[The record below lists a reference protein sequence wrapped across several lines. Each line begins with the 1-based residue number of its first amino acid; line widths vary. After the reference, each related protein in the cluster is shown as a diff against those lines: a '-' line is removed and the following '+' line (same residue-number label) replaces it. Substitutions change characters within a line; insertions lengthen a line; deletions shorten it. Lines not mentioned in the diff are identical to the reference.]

1 LSNKQQILFKKR
13 YHKLSDEEL
22 MVQVMDHHSHPA
34 IVELHSRYSQ
44 KLLGYFMKML
54 NKDLDLSQDFVQEI
68 FLKILEK
75 KHLYDP
81 SKKFYTWLFT
91 IASNMCKTSYR
102 RVPFNRI
109 SDDGYELNQSI
120 HLNENLADKENFKQ
134 LLHESI
140 ETLEFGQ
147 KTVFVL
153 RYMEQFSLNEIA
165 EIMETSTGTV
175 KSRLFYA
182 TQKIAK
188 QLSIYDPQYESNL
201 FKLS

>member
-1 LSNKQQILFKKR
+1 MFKKR

-102 RVPFNRI
+102 RVPFSRI

-165 EIMETSTGTV
+165 EIMEISTGTV

>member
-1 LSNKQQILFKKR
+1 MFKKR

-91 IASNMCKTSYR
+91 IASNMCKTSFR
-102 RVPFNRI
+102 KVPFSRI

-165 EIMETSTGTV
+165 EIMEISTGTV

>member
-1 LSNKQQILFKKR
+1 MFKKR

-134 LLHESI
+134 LLHGSI

-165 EIMETSTGTV
+165 EIMDISTGTV

-188 QLSIYDPQYESNL
+188 QLSIYNPQYESNL

>member
-1 LSNKQQILFKKR
+1 LFKKR
-13 YHKLSDEEL
+13 YHKLSDEDL
-22 MVQVMDHHSHPA
+22 MVQIMDHHSHPA

-165 EIMETSTGTV
+165 EIMEISTGTV

>member
-1 LSNKQQILFKKR
+1 MFKKR

-54 NKDLDLSQDFVQEI
+54 NKDIDLSQDFVQEI

-165 EIMETSTGTV
+165 EIMEISTGTV

>member
-1 LSNKQQILFKKR
+1 
-13 YHKLSDEEL
+13 
-22 MVQVMDHHSHPA
+22 M
-34 IVELHSRYSQ
+34 
-44 KLLGYFMKML
+44 
-54 NKDLDLSQDFVQEI
+54 
-68 FLKILEK
+68 
-75 KHLYDP
+75 
-81 SKKFYTWLFT
+81 
-91 IASNMCKTSYR
+91 
-102 RVPFNRI
+102 
-109 SDDGYELNQSI
+109 NQTI

-140 ETLEFGQ
+140 ETLEYGQ

-165 EIMETSTGTV
+165 EIMDISTGTV

>member
-1 LSNKQQILFKKR
+1 MFKKR

-54 NKDLDLSQDFVQEI
+54 NKDLELSQDFVQEI

-165 EIMETSTGTV
+165 EIMEISTGTV

>member
-1 LSNKQQILFKKR
+1 MFKKR

-165 EIMETSTGTV
+165 EIMEISTGTV

>member
-1 LSNKQQILFKKR
+1 MFKKR

-109 SDDGYELNQSI
+109 SDDGYELNQTI

-165 EIMETSTGTV
+165 EIMEISTGTV

>member
-1 LSNKQQILFKKR
+1 M
-13 YHKLSDEEL
+13 SDEEL

-165 EIMETSTGTV
+165 EIMEISTGTV

>member
-1 LSNKQQILFKKR
+1 MFKKR

-134 LLHESI
+134 LLLESI

-165 EIMETSTGTV
+165 EIMEISTGTV

>member
-1 LSNKQQILFKKR
+1 MFKKR

-165 EIMETSTGTV
+165 EIMEISTGTV

-188 QLSIYDPQYESNL
+188 QLSIYDPQYESNI